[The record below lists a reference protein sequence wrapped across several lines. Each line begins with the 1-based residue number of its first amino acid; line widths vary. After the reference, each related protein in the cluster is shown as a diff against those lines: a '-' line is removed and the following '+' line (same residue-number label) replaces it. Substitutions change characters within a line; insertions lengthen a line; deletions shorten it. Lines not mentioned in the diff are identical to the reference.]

1 MFNLIAGTFLLVM
14 VILIM
19 GWVIW
24 YQMKDADADL

>member
-24 YQMKDADADL
+24 YHMKDG

>member
-24 YQMKDADADL
+24 YQMKDTDADL

>member
-1 MFNLIAGTFLLVM
+1 MFDLIMGTFLLVM

-24 YQMKDADADL
+24 YQMRNTDADL

>member
-1 MFNLIAGTFLLVM
+1 MFNLIMGTLLLVM

-24 YQMKDADADL
+24 YHMKEG

>member
-1 MFNLIAGTFLLVM
+1 MFNLIMGTFLLVM

-24 YQMKDADADL
+24 CQMENTDADL

>member
-1 MFNLIAGTFLLVM
+1 MFNLIMGTFLLVM

-24 YQMKDADADL
+24 YHMKDG